1 MTMRPAARLAC
12 LVVCFLTLP
21 GCAAIQLSSTYTP
34 PAPSLQETP
43 PLEVDKS
50 LDSVWIQLIRGLA
63 TSPFDIVTMDR
74 QTGFVSATC
83 MGDPEEYVDGGTLSY
98 VVMLGTSVLRSYMY
112 PATKADTAWTETY
125 LGSTCRAERQVYLD
139 GKVNIVLQ
147 DAGPHRTRVTVNV
160 RYTLTINEHSQQP
173 GGEPST
179 SQEVISFTT
188 GQPGQSR
195 SGTIFRSTR
204 RWEDAIAALVR

>member
-1 MTMRPAARLAC
+1 M
-12 LVVCFLTLP
+12 
-21 GCAAIQLSSTYTP
+21 P
-34 PAPSLQETP
+34 PSIGLQE
-43 PLEVDKS
+43 LHSVEVDGP
-50 LDSVWIQLIRGLA
+50 LDSVWTHVIRGLA
-63 TSPFDIVTMDR
+63 TSSFDIVTMDR

-98 VVMLGTSVLRSYMY
+98 VVTHGPSVLRSYRY

-139 GKVNIVLQ
+139 GKVNIVVQ
-147 DAGPHRTRVTVNV
+147 DAGPHRTRITVNV
-160 RYTLTINEHSQQP
+160 RYTLTINELSQQP

-195 SGTIFRSTR
+195 SGTTFRSTG
-204 RWEDAIAALVR
+204 RWEDAVIALAR